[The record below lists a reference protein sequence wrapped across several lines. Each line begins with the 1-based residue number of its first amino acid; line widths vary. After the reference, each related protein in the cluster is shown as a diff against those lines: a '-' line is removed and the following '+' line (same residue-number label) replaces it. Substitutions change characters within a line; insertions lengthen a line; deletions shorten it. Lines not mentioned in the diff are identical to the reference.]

1 MMEYID
7 KMEFDESV
15 VKKFAKSGDVDKFK
29 SIIKDRFKEIFIV
42 Q

>member
-7 KMEFDESV
+7 KMEFDEDIALRL
-15 VKKFAKSGDVDKFK
+15 VKDKDIKKLKNF
-29 SIIKDRFKEIFIV
+29 IKDKFKEIFIV